1 MKQKTL
7 FITSIYS
14 NLWGTEFGGRS
25 SRYHHYRQSL
35 LTILRMN
42 PTKVICFTPED
53 EFSDLENFFYVQNSI
68 DKNLLELKIFDLKK
82 SKYFNII
89 SEKKDVEVMKTFDR
103 CFEIQYNKFFWVE
116 NIPEINEYEKVYW
129 FDAGLSHSGLFPECF
144 AEGNG
149 YDRNFRFN
157 LFNENYLEILND
169 LSENKFIIVGKN
181 NTNQYYWST
190 TIPQKYYENF
200 SMDLHIIGGFFGG
213 NRENYL
219 ELVDKFDKI
228 LSKLLSNESSLYMEE
243 QILSHLYYENKD
255 FFHVLTFDGWYQT
268 DKNDSKTKYFYEIF
282 VTSEDCNKNDIVS
295 LNVEEKESEIFE
307 IKNNLDTFK
316 KDSTISFLSSCLGK
330 DKIEST
336 KKLIESVLT
345 DTNYDFILLTDLTY
359 EFADYGERLLLIPF
373 SDFISDVKGLYKFP
387 YFHVNRHLFY
397 FANQL
402 KYDYMIFCENSVHL
416 ENWDSRSFE
425 DFLSKEF
432 DISFVKSI
440 EPQLKYLVENFKPY
454 QEILEKEINDFY
466 DESLVQSPN
475 PESYFF
481 IVKNNEKLESFL
493 KNWETI
499 DSKNNFNYP
508 TYSNGFYLGLITLKS
523 QMMFNSVEYNKQIF
537 ESIIRK

>member
-35 LTILRMN
+35 LSILKMN
-42 PTKVICFTPED
+42 PSKVICFTPED
-53 EFSDLENFFYVQNSI
+53 ELEDLRNFFYLQNNI
-68 DKNLLELKIFDLKK
+68 DENLLEFKLFDLKK

-89 SEKKDVEVMKTFDR
+89 SEKKNLEVMKTFDR
-103 CFEIQYNKFFWVE
+103 CFEIQYNKFFWVD
-116 NIPEINEYEKVYW
+116 NISEINEYEKVYW
-129 FDAGLSHSGLFPECF
+129 FDAGLSHSGLFPECY
-144 AEGNG
+144 AEGIG
-149 YDRNFRFN
+149 YDRNFKFN
-157 LFNENYLEILND
+157 LFNENYLDLLND
-169 LSENKFIIVGKN
+169 LSENKFILVGKN

-190 TIPQKYYENF
+190 TIPQKYYDNF

-213 NRENYL
+213 NREKYL

-243 QILSHLYYENKD
+243 QILSYLYYDNKD

-268 DKNDSKTKYFYEIF
+268 DKNDFKTKYFYEIF
-282 VTSEDCNKNDIVS
+282 VNSDDCNKTGIVPQIME
-295 LNVEEKESEIFE
+295 NKETEIYE
-307 IKNNLDTFK
+307 IKNNLDTFN
-316 KDSTISFLSSCLGK
+316 KDSTISFLSSCVSK

-336 KKLIESVLT
+336 KKLIESVLSN
-345 DTNYDFILLTDLTY
+345 TNYDFILLTDLTY
-359 EFADYGERLLLIPF
+359 EFQNYGERLLLVPY
-373 SDFISDVKGLYKFP
+373 SDFIPNVENLYKFP
-387 YFHVNRHLFY
+387 YFHVNRYLFY
-397 FANQL
+397 FANEL
-402 KYDYMIFCENSVHL
+402 KYDYMVFCENSVHL
-416 ENWDSRSFE
+416 EKWDTQSFE
-425 DFLSKEF
+425 IFLSNDF

-440 EPQLKYLVENFKPY
+440 EPQLKYLVENFESY
-454 QEILEKEINDFY
+454 QEILKNEINDFY

-493 KNWETI
+493 ENWEI
-499 DSKNNFNYP
+499 LDNKNNFNYP

-523 QMMFNSVEYNKQIF
+523 EMKFNSIEYNNQIF
-537 ESIIRK
+537 ESIIRN